1 MWVAESSILQ
11 VYLRVF
17 IVKPEL
23 KPTLQERSLRAFL
36 DLAILCV
43 LAEHPMTGY
52 EINRIFLKKH
62 RIYVGPSTIYS
73 KLASIERKGWL
84 ECVKNGAGRVYGLT
98 EQGKN
103 IAANMPNMTRE
114 IQSFM
119 RILLNCR
126 G

>member
-11 VYLRVF
+11 VYVRVF
-17 IVKPEL
+17 IAKPEL

-36 DLAILCV
+36 DLAILSV

-73 KLASIERKGWL
+73 KLSSIEKKGWI

-98 EQGKN
+98 EHGKN
-103 IAANMPNMTRE
+103 IATNMPDMTRE
-114 IQSFM
+114 IHSFVK
-119 RILLNCR
+119 ILLKYR

>member
-1 MWVAESSILQ
+1 M
-11 VYLRVF
+11 RVF

-73 KLASIERKGWL
+73 KLASIERKGWI

-103 IAANMPNMTRE
+103 MAANMPNMTRE